1 MKKIILLFALLL
13 SIGAAAQGTEN
24 SIHFVVK
31 EIGES
36 KVGFL
41 TEDGKQ
47 SVILSFPGKKAN
59 DLCTDVLVRTVRMFK
74 SMPIAPQV
82 INGKAFVLSG
92 ETDDVRANT
101 GMSSVSLVSLKY
113 NILFEFKDG
122 KIRIH
127 APEAPIGTETVLGTG
142 STYTARLST
151 IYENDKDAIKKI
163 EDFFQKLINFIAF
176 PNSDDNW

>member
-1 MKKIILLFALLL
+1 MRKIILLFALLL
-13 SIGAAAQGTEN
+13 SIGSAAQGIDNT
-24 SIHFVVK
+24 IHFVVN

-36 KVGFL
+36 NVGFL

-59 DLCTDVLVRTVRMFK
+59 DLYTDVLIRTVRMFK
-74 SMPIAPQV
+74 SIPVAPQV

-92 ETDDVRANT
+92 ETDDMRANT
-101 GMSSVSLVSLKY
+101 GLSSVSLVSLKY

-122 KIRIH
+122 KIRVH
-127 APEAPIGTETVLGTG
+127 APEAPIGTQTVMGTG
-142 STYTARLST
+142 STYTVRLSN
-151 IYENDKDAIKKI
+151 IYKNDKEAIKKI
-163 EDFFQKLINFIAF
+163 EDFFQKLINSIAF

>member
-1 MKKIILLFALLL
+1 MKKVIVFFVLLL
-13 SIGAAAQGTEN
+13 SMGAAAQGTQS

-31 EIGES
+31 ETGES
-36 KVGFL
+36 KVRFL

-59 DLCTDVLVRTVRMFK
+59 DLYTDVLVRTVRMFK
-74 SMPIAPQV
+74 SMPVAPQV
-82 INGKAFVLSG
+82 INGRAFVLSG
-92 ETDDVRANT
+92 ETDDMRANT

-122 KIRIH
+122 KIRVH

-151 IYENDKDAIKKI
+151 IYKNDKEAIKNI
-163 EDFFQKLINFIAF
+163 EDFFQHLINSIAF